1 MCLMIIS
8 SSHVS
13 ELPLLSKVL
22 AYALG
27 RLNSM
32 SSSFTKL
39 EVGGYINFFRKYKAY
54 FFCCL
59 FELTE
64 KSCGLE
70 IRYCEL

>member
-1 MCLMIIS
+1 MCLVIIS

-13 ELPLLSKVL
+13 TLPLLSKVL
-22 AYALG
+22 AYAPDCSNLI
-27 RLNSM
+27 
-32 SSSFTKL
+32 SSFFTKL
-39 EVGGYINFFRKYKAY
+39 EAASYITYSRKYKAY
-54 FFCCL
+54 FFLL